1 MIRAP
6 YRLLFSLLLAVP
18 SLSFAD
24 ESDRHKVDMPAPAV
38 SVFREEMLMKLQAL
52 HQVEAALAAGK
63 PAEAAPFVERHLG
76 MGAMGQ
82 HAKFPPEARPGRYLP
97 DTMHALGRQSHR
109 NGSELAEALKAGDRP
124 RIDAALRDVTATCV
138 ACHSTYRIH

>member
-52 HQVEAALAAGK
+52 HQTEAALAAGK

-82 HAKFPPEARPGRYLP
+82 HAKLPPEARPGRYLP
-97 DTMHALGRQSHR
+97 DAMHALGRQSHR